1 MALTLPSSLQGPSKA
16 PSQLAPKCVVT
27 CDSMVRCGR
36 PESKMDWFPTQSL
49 QFQAFWS
56 GGKSFRKYHS
66 MSMFGFF
73 LPPPQGNRWCEATT
87 AGWTAF
93 QQDECQFCPRISGRP
108 LLKSWM
114 CNAFS
119 GVMGLA
125 CDVYPKCDR
134 WLLAPKNYVFFWIQ
148 ISKSP
153 YFQRNPLAVE
163 VLIGARSSITQVDVR
178 RKRAEKQALKKERD
192 KLILSKEL
200 RSWGNN

>member
-73 LPPPQGNRWCEATT
+73 LPPPQGNR
-87 AGWTAF
+87 
-93 QQDECQFCPRISGRP
+93 
-108 LLKSWM
+108 
-114 CNAFS
+114 
-119 GVMGLA
+119 
-125 CDVYPKCDR
+125 
-134 WLLAPKNYVFFWIQ
+134 
-148 ISKSP
+148 
-153 YFQRNPLAVE
+153 
-163 VLIGARSSITQVDVR
+163 
-178 RKRAEKQALKKERD
+178 
-192 KLILSKEL
+192 
-200 RSWGNN
+200 